1 MHVAE
6 LRRMGAHIDIEER
19 KAIVEGVAGLHGAEV
34 KATDLRA
41 GAALVCAGLCAEGQ
55 TKVSNLHH
63 IDRGYDN
70 LVSKLEKLGAHI
82 VRVDE

>member
-1 MHVAE
+1 M
-6 LRRMGAHIDIEER
+6 
-19 KAIVEGVAGLHGAEV
+19 EGVAGLHGAEV